1 MTTPFH
7 VYSEIGPLKKIL
19 LHRPGK
25 EIENMTPGTMQTLL
39 FDDIPYAEVAMKEH
53 DAFATTLRKQGVE
66 VVYFDD
72 LLAESIAEP
81 SSKAALIRA
90 YVQEIEFPSPAR
102 AEAVTEF
109 LESVEDPVD
118 LCQHMIAGLTTD
130 LFPNLPK
137 QTLTD
142 YVDRSTI
149 LTQPMPNLYFMRDPL
164 SIIGNGVSIH
174 HMYTRVRNRETL
186 LVDHVFRHHP
196 IYTDPAIPRWYHR
209 EDFHSLEGGDI
220 LVLSEDTV
228 MIGISQRTHP
238 GGIEHVAKRLL
249 NGSSGFTRVIAIR
262 IPKIRAFMHLDTV
275 LTQVDRD
282 AFTIHPEIEPQLMLI
297 ELTKNGNDE
306 LQLRE
311 CEEDLSHVLAKVLRQ
326 DRIRLI
332 PCAGGHPI
340 HAPREQ
346 WNDGSNTLCIRPG
359 ECVVYQ
365 RNTYTNDLL
374 DKNGIKLYEIESS
387 ELSRGRGGPRCM
399 SMPLVRETL
408 SV

>member
-1 MTTPFH
+1 MPTKL
-7 VYSEIGPLKKIL
+7 PL
-19 LHRPGK
+19 
-25 EIENMTPGTMQTLL
+25 
-39 FDDIPYAEVAMKEH
+39 V
-53 DAFATTLRKQGVE
+53 
-66 VVYFDD
+66 
-72 LLAESIAEP
+72 
-81 SSKAALIRA
+81 
-90 YVQEIEFPSPAR
+90 
-102 AEAVTEF
+102 
-109 LESVEDPVD
+109 
-118 LCQHMIAGLTTD
+118 
-130 LFPNLPK
+130 
-137 QTLTD
+137 
-142 YVDRSTI
+142 
-149 LTQPMPNLYFMRDPL
+149 
-164 SIIGNGVSIH
+164 
-174 HMYTRVRNRETL
+174 
-186 LVDHVFRHHP
+186 
-196 IYTDPAIPRWYHR
+196 
-209 EDFHSLEGGDI
+209 
-220 LVLSEDTV
+220 
-228 MIGISQRTHP
+228 
-238 GGIEHVAKRLL
+238 LL

-311 CEEDLSHVLAKVLRQ
+311 YEEDLSHVLAKVLRQ